1 MDILPTDTPPL
12 DTMVRDLLMLSQR
25 PRLML
30 DSTMEDMDMVL
41 DLDMLVLDMLDTDM
55 AILPTDTPP
64 LDTMARD
71 LLMLS
76 PRLRLMLDSTMED
89 MAMVLDMLVL
99 AMPDLDTLDT
109 DMAILPT
116 DTPPLDTM
124 ARGLLM
130 LSLRLRLMLV
140 FTMVDMDMVLDIL
153 VLAMPD
159 LDMLDL
165 DMLDLDMLPL
175 PTDTPPLDT
184 MARDLLM
191 LSPRLRL
198 MLVFT
203 MVDMDMVLDIPDS
216 AMLDTDMD
224 ILPTDTLPLDTMA
237 RGLLMLSQRL
247 RLMLVFTMVDMD
259 MVLAILVLAM
269 LVTDIHI

>member
-1 MDILPTDTPPL
+1 
-12 DTMVRDLLMLSQR
+12 
-25 PRLML
+25 
-30 DSTMEDMDMVL
+30 
-41 DLDMLVLDMLDTDM
+41 
-55 AILPTDTPP
+55 
-64 LDTMARD
+64 
-71 LLMLS
+71 
-76 PRLRLMLDSTMED
+76 
-89 MAMVLDMLVL
+89 MVLDMLVL

-130 LSLRLRLMLV
+130 LSPRLRLMLV

-203 MVDMDMVLDIPDS
+203 MVDMDMVL
-216 AMLDTDMD
+216 
-224 ILPTDTLPLDTMA
+224 
-237 RGLLMLSQRL
+237 
-247 RLMLVFTMVDMD
+247 
-259 MVLAILVLAM
+259 AILVLAM
-269 LVTDIHI
+269 LVTDMDIPLMVLDTVDTTMVRSISKYVDEAKAQSNHRLAHCYSVPSFEV

>member
-1 MDILPTDTPPL
+1 MG
-12 DTMVRDLLMLSQR
+12 
-25 PRLML
+25 
-30 DSTMEDMDMVL
+30 
-41 DLDMLVLDMLDTDM
+41 M
-55 AILPTDTPP
+55 AT
-64 LDTMARD
+64 
-71 LLMLS
+71 
-76 PRLRLMLDSTMED
+76 
-89 MAMVLDMLVL
+89 VLDMLVL
-99 AMPDLDTLDT
+99 AMLDLDTLDT

-130 LSLRLRLMLV
+130 LSPRLRLMLV

-203 MVDMDMVLDIPDS
+203 MVDMDMVLDI
-216 AMLDTDMD
+216 
-224 ILPTDTLPLDTMA
+224 
-237 RGLLMLSQRL
+237 
-247 RLMLVFTMVDMD
+247 
-259 MVLAILVLAM
+259 LVLAM
-269 LVTDIHI
+269 PDLDMLD

>member
-1 MDILPTDTPPL
+1 M
-12 DTMVRDLLMLSQR
+12 
-25 PRLML
+25 
-30 DSTMEDMDMVL
+30 
-41 DLDMLVLDMLDTDM
+41 
-55 AILPTDTPP
+55 
-64 LDTMARD
+64 
-71 LLMLS
+71 
-76 PRLRLMLDSTMED
+76 
-89 MAMVLDMLVL
+89 
-99 AMPDLDTLDT
+99 
-109 DMAILPT
+109 

-130 LSLRLRLMLV
+130 LSPRLRLMLV

-203 MVDMDMVLDIPDS
+203 MVDMDMVLDMPDS

-269 LVTDIHI
+269 LDMDIPLMVLDTVDTTMVRSISKYVDEAKAQSNHRLAHCYSVPSFEV

>member
-1 MDILPTDTPPL
+1 
-12 DTMVRDLLMLSQR
+12 
-25 PRLML
+25 
-30 DSTMEDMDMVL
+30 
-41 DLDMLVLDMLDTDM
+41 
-55 AILPTDTPP
+55 
-64 LDTMARD
+64 
-71 LLMLS
+71 
-76 PRLRLMLDSTMED
+76 MLDSTMED

-130 LSLRLRLMLV
+130 LSPRLRLMLV

-153 VLAMPD
+153 A
-159 LDMLDL
+159 
-165 DMLDLDMLPL
+165 L

-203 MVDMDMVLDIPDS
+203 MVDMDMVL
-216 AMLDTDMD
+216 
-224 ILPTDTLPLDTMA
+224 
-237 RGLLMLSQRL
+237 
-247 RLMLVFTMVDMD
+247 
-259 MVLAILVLAM
+259 AILVLAM
-269 LVTDIHI
+269 LVTDMDIPLMVLDTV